1 MNATMTSTAVPL
13 NWMARA
19 ITLYG
24 LKYAKNT
31 IDDRRD
37 GIVPYI
43 DSEHATPHV
52 GMPRS
57 INHAKRNDEPNQL
70 AARGQTTSRIG
81 CPCVAKPRAE
91 SAGHGKPEWQAGM
104 ASRNG
109 KPEWQARRRPRQAG
123 MASRTTAM
131 ASRNGKPDDGHG

>member
-19 ITLYG
+19 ITLYD

-43 DSEHATPHV
+43 DSEHA
-52 GMPRS
+52 MPLSGDAEIDNPR
-57 INHAKRNDEPNQL
+57 E
-70 AARGQTTSRIG
+70 T
-81 CPCVAKPRAE
+81 KPRAE
-91 SAGHGKPEWQAGM
+91 SAGRAMPNHEPNLQAAQGQTTSHATTT

-109 KPEWQARRRPRQAG
+109 EPRDDH
-123 MASRTTAM
+123 
-131 ASRNGKPDDGHG
+131 GKP